1 MKSIDH
7 IAPALRTA
15 LTDFMGV
22 LRGRFGGRLREVSLF
37 GSVARGEAHEES
49 DVDVFVV
56 VDDVTFDER
65 GWIAEQAGLFW
76 LRDVCLSPT
85 VMPSTKVA
93 LWRAQQR
100 PLTNAIA
107 EEGIAIDG

>member
-1 MKSIDH
+1 MKSINH
-7 IAPALRTA
+7 IAPVVRTA
-15 LTDFMGV
+15 LTEFLAV
-22 LRGRFGGRLREVSLF
+22 LRGQFGERLREVSLF

-65 GWIAEQAGLFW
+65 GWIAEQAGVFL
-76 LRDVCLSPT
+76 LRDVFLSPT
-85 VMPSTKVA
+85 VMPSTKVM
-93 LWRAQQR
+93 LWRAQER

-107 EEGIAIDG
+107 EEGIRIDV